1 MANNKEEIKRRVE
14 HAQKQFAAYSA
25 RLQEEQ
31 RSRQLFPSTM
41 PGDRGPTSP
50 LGGQSPDWEWSGSG
64 RKT

>member
-1 MANNKEEIKRRVE
+1 MPNQAELQRRVDWAKRR
-14 HAQKQFAAYSA
+14 FAEYSRA
-25 RLQEEQ
+25 LQEQQ